1 MSRREQQYLMTESQK
16 ALVSKHHNL
25 IYGFMRKHEMIRTDK
40 TDVSNWYGI
49 LAIALIKAGHN
60 WNEARGSFTSYA
72 WGLMANAYKDEIKSK
87 KASKR
92 NGIVVSLD
100 EPIGVSEGEE
110 VCIGDIIPDESSEND
125 LENYVINKIM
135 FINVFAVLSQ
145 KEEVVIESKMN
156 SHTNREIAQK
166 LNCSEQNIGY
176 MIRKIRKKISVYFD

>member
-25 IYGFMRKHEMIRTDK
+25 IYSFMRKHEMIRTDK

-49 LAIALIKAGHN
+49 LAIALIKAGYN

-72 WGLMANAYKDEIKSK
+72 WGLMANAYKDEIKSRK
-87 KASKR
+87 RSKR
-92 NGIVVSLD
+92 NSIVVSLD
-100 EPIGVSEGEE
+100 EPIGVSDGEE

-145 KEEVVIESKMN
+145 KEEVVVESKMN

>member
-1 MSRREQQYLMTESQK
+1 
-16 ALVSKHHNL
+16 
-25 IYGFMRKHEMIRTDK
+25 
-40 TDVSNWYGI
+40 
-49 LAIALIKAGHN
+49 
-60 WNEARGSFTSYA
+60 
-72 WGLMANAYKDEIKSK
+72 MANAYKDEIKSRK
-87 KASKR
+87 RSKR
-92 NGIVVSLD
+92 NSIVVSLD

-145 KEEVVIESKMN
+145 KEEVVVESKMN